1 MAVKNRPRTA
11 AAGLSSPVHPGV
23 WLAMHKIRPRV
34 IGEFDD
40 AALMKAFGS
49 EGRGIF
55 MTPTVLESE
64 TSAQYGV
71 RVVGR
76 TSELIEEFYA
86 VTVER
91 RISHPCVAAIT
102 DAAREQLS
110 GS

>member
-1 MAVKNRPRTA
+1 
-11 AAGLSSPVHPGV
+11 
-23 WLAMHKIRPRV
+23 
-34 IGEFDD
+34 
-40 AALMKAFGS
+40 
-49 EGRGIF
+49 

-76 TSELIEEFYA
+76 TDELVEEFYA

-91 RISHPCVAAIT
+91 RSPHPCAAAVT
-102 DAAREQLS
+102 AQAGAQLL

>member
-1 MAVKNRPRTA
+1 VA
-11 AAGLSSPVHPGV
+11 
-23 WLAMHKIRPRV
+23 HKIRPRV

-40 AALMKAFGS
+40 AALMKAFGG
-49 EGRGIF
+49 EGRGVF

-76 TSELIEEFYA
+76 TDELVEEFYA
-86 VTVER
+86 ITVER
-91 RISHPCVAAIT
+91 RSPHPCIAAIT
-102 DAAREQLS
+102 ERASTQLL